1 MVKTASFCR
10 HIEKD
15 WLEQSLR
22 WTANGATPAQLNSNI
37 ENFLSVYIATKENR
51 RKARN
56 LLTSIWMSPSDENS
70 RSFFEKSITLHKK
83 ADSFSLPIHWG
94 MLIAKKP
101 FFAEVAR
108 FIGRQTRLNDSFTFA
123 QAYRRMSMLYGETES
138 TSRALRAVLRTMIEL
153 EVLIRDPQA
162 SSYQIAN
169 MREPVCEKIANW
181 LLNALFISTSSESM
195 NLEDALNDQS
205 FFPFIINLNAHN
217 LDMSQFEQLQQGSS
231 VIVFKK
237 RYSA

>member
-1 MVKTASFCR
+1 MVKTPGFCR
-10 HIEKD
+10 HIEKE

-22 WTANGATPAQLNSNI
+22 WVANGASSAQLNNSLD
-37 ENFLSVYIATKENR
+37 NFLSAYIVSKENR

-56 LLTSIWMSPSDENS
+56 LLTSVWTQPVDQYIKK
-70 RSFFEKSITLHKK
+70 FFDKGIELHKY
-83 ADSFSLPIHWG
+83 AESFSLPIHWG
-94 MLIAKKP
+94 MLIARKP

-108 FIGRQTRLNDSFTFA
+108 FIGRQSRLNNTFTYA
-123 QAYRRMSMLYGETES
+123 QAFRRMSMLYGETES

-153 EVLIRDPQA
+153 GVLIRDHQT
-162 SSYQIAN
+162 SSYEISN
-169 MREPVCEKIANW
+169 MREPVCENIANW
-181 LLNALFISTSSESM
+181 LLYARFISTSSESM
-195 NLEDALNDQS
+195 NLEEAINDKV
-205 FFPFIINLNAHN
+205 FFPFALNLSAYS

>member
-1 MVKTASFCR
+1 MVKTPGFCR
-10 HIEKD
+10 HIEKE

-22 WTANGATPAQLNSNI
+22 WTANGATPAQLNTNI
-37 ENFLSVYIATKENR
+37 ENFLSQFIATKENR

-56 LLTSIWMSPSDENS
+56 LLTSIWMSPSDT
-70 RSFFEKSITLHKK
+70 SFDGFFQKSLMLHKN
-83 ADSFSLPIHWG
+83 ADSYSLPIHWG

-108 FIGRQTRLNDSFTFA
+108 CIGRQTRLNDTFTFA

-153 EVLIRDPQA
+153 GVLIRDHRT
-162 SSYQIAN
+162 SSYEISN
-169 MREPVCEKIANW
+169 MREPVCENIANW
-181 LLNALFISTSSESM
+181 LLYARFISTSSESM
-195 NLEDALNDQS
+195 NLEEAINDKV
-205 FFPFIINLNAHN
+205 FFPFALNLSAYS

>member
-1 MVKTASFCR
+1 
-10 HIEKD
+10 
-15 WLEQSLR
+15 
-22 WTANGATPAQLNSNI
+22 
-37 ENFLSVYIATKENR
+37 
-51 RKARN
+51 
-56 LLTSIWMSPSDENS
+56 
-70 RSFFEKSITLHKK
+70 
-83 ADSFSLPIHWG
+83 

-138 TSRALRAVLRTMIEL
+138 TSRAFRAVLRTMIEL